1 MRNSSKYLYLS
12 TFFIPLIY
20 LNNVIDINVL
30 HGFIFSLIAV
40 LFLIYRNSRND
51 FKLKLPVTFLILLL
65 LFAFVTALSGFING
79 YSYQTLPYLS
89 WLFLIGLM
97 IVIYSCNISDEKK
110 FSGIVLTIISI
121 SIFIFCIIGIFQ
133 ILGVPVLDFRETL
146 SMGSTLNLRNS
157 ASEFVAICTPVTFYK
172 ILTTNSAK
180 KYFFLTSFFVCISYL
195 IMLRTRSG
203 IFIALALSMFI
214 IILTVFV
221 FRQEMKFRFNIMT
234 IIFIIAGVSF
244 VVFTSTLSTDEERSD
259 LTDTMVKSFDIA
271 DGPNIGRIHFVK
283 STFEI
288 FSDSPVIGN
297 GAGSFYSNFRKY
309 NRYMSDDT
317 YIKNNNDLNPH
328 SLLLEILN
336 DTGATGVIIFFTSL
350 ILFARK
356 IYRDVKF
363 NLLNFILVCT
373 FAAGLVLMFVSF
385 AYKNIA
391 FLMIFTFVTGRLL
404 SQMKFDFE
412 LNSSYVKSA
421 IVLISLF
428 VLIISGLRFFSEY
441 HYLKALG
448 SSTPEESVSHFD
460 KIFPFA
466 YPVDPNQI
474 PPQHY
479 LTSRLIE
486 VNRAEDALGSALI
499 ASEVQP
505 YYAPTWNNI
514 ASLYYSLGRKQA
526 AVEKFHETKNVFRNY
541 IEPQINLMALHV
553 NEGELLKAKEIY
565 YELSRNNELVSKA
578 SNYNYYLNYKNA
590 FNE

>member
-1 MRNSSKYLYLS
+1 MKNSSKYLYLS

-20 LNNVIDINVL
+20 FNNVIDINVL
-30 HGFIFSLIAV
+30 HGFVFSLIAV
-40 LFLIYRNSRND
+40 LFLISLKPSVNNN
-51 FKLKLPVTFLILLL
+51 LKLPLIFLSLFF
-65 LFAFVTALSGFING
+65 LFALVLTVSGFINQ
-79 YSYQTLPYLS
+79 YPHQTLPYLS
-89 WLFLIGLM
+89 WLFLIGIM
-97 IVIYSCNISDEKK
+97 ITIYSCCNSSEEKFTGK
-110 FSGIVLTIISI
+110 VLTIISVSI
-121 SIFIFCIIGIFQ
+121 SIFCVMGILQ
-133 ILGVPVLDFRETL
+133 ILGLPVLDFRETL
-146 SMGSTLNLRNS
+146 RMGSTLNLRNS
-157 ASEFVAICTPVTFYK
+157 ASEFVAICIPIILYK
-172 ILTTNSAK
+172 ILTTGSK
-180 KYFFLTSFFVCISYL
+180 QKYFFLSSFFLCISYL

-203 IFIALALSMFI
+203 IFLALALSLFVLIITFFI
-214 IILTVFV
+214 
-221 FRQEMKFRFNIMT
+221 FRHEVKIRFNILT
-234 IIFIIAGVSF
+234 TVIIITGIFFIIFS
-244 VVFTSTLSTDEERSD
+244 STLSTDEERSD
-259 LTDTMVKSFDIA
+259 LTDTLVKSFDIA

-328 SLLLEILN
+328 SLFLEIMN
-336 DTGATGVIIFFTSL
+336 DTGAAGVILFLASL
-350 ILFARK
+350 ILFAIK

-373 FAAGLVLMFVSF
+373 FAAGIVLMLVSF

-391 FLMIFTFVTGRLL
+391 FLTIFTFATGSLF
-404 SQMKFDFE
+404 SQMSFKYE
-412 LNSSYVKSA
+412 LNSRYIKFA
-421 IVLISLF
+421 F
-428 VLIISGLRFFSEY
+428 VLFGIFVTIIYGLRFFSEIN
-441 HYLKALG
+441 YLKALE
-448 SSTPEESVSHFD
+448 SSTPEESISHFD
-460 KIFPFA
+460 KIILYA

-486 VNRAEDALGSALI
+486 VNRVEDALNSALT
-499 ASEVQP
+499 ASEIQP

-514 ASLYYSLGRKQA
+514 ATLYYSLGRKQE
-526 AVEKFHETKNVFRNY
+526 AVEKFQETQKVFRNY
-541 IEPQINLMALHV
+541 FEPQINLMALHI

-590 FNE
+590 LNE